1 MWTSVWPIQGSA
13 TLRAAIQVSNS
24 KLSMRASLWHASLHL
39 RTDAPC
45 SSHLRCLAMDG
56 HSPVYCLCRYSQWAL
71 QWVFCVF
78 VPFFNNL
85 WSTAHCCTPMLSSC
99 STPDTRDLSDPQPVK
114 YSYKPQQQGSEVTD
128 HDIWL
133 KTGNCH
139 NLKQLHIRKWVPGVV
154 QCSMKQTAWLPWAH
168 PHVSTQYTAQEPAA
182 GLTESFESK
191 GTFEGHP
198 VLPPAVHRDTCSSIM
213 LLRPAPAWP

>member
-1 MWTSVWPIQGSA
+1 MRHARPTWDVWLWTDIHQFTVCADTANKLCNESSA
-13 TLRAAIQVSNS
+13 FLF
-24 KLSMRASLWHASLHL
+24 L
-39 RTDAPC
+39 
-45 SSHLRCLAMDG
+45 
-56 HSPVYCLCRYSQWAL
+56 
-71 QWVFCVF
+71 
-78 VPFFNNL
+78 FFNNL

-128 HDIWL
+128 HGIWL

-139 NLKQLHIRKWVPGVV
+139 NLKQLHIRKWVPGAV